1 MNMNLKKNAHMARR
15 RMSRVIDELYTAL
28 FRAGGE
34 EVDLRLV
41 KEASGLRLFVRGDF
55 PPERRKLMERMAE
68 MLQPAVRNP
77 ALVEAYWELAGGD
90 QYTSDSELSLVG
102 QMLDEAKVEVLDG
115 RVEMALYMGF

>member
-15 RMSRVIDELYTAL
+15 KMSRVIDELYTAL
-28 FRAGGE
+28 FRAGGG
-34 EVDLRLV
+34 EVELRLV
-41 KEASGLRLFVRGDF
+41 KEESGLRLFVRGDF
-55 PPERRKLMERMAE
+55 PPESRKLMERMAE

-115 RVEMALYMGF
+115 RVEMDLYMGF